1 MGVAVDIINQI
12 SEYNTSILRD
22 HILKQNDN
30 DEVSLSLS
38 IPLSVY
44 PSLSLPSLCL
54 SLFLCIDG
62 DPFPFCLGFTF
73 FKYHYW
79 SLS

>member
-30 DEVSLSLS
+30 DEVNTPLSLF
-38 IPLSVY
+38 V
-44 PSLSLPSLCL
+44 SLCL
-54 SLFLCIDG
+54 SL
-62 DPFPFCLGFTF
+62 
-73 FKYHYW
+73 
-79 SLS
+79 SLSFPLSVFLYVLMVILFLFV